1 MHRLG
6 KRIYKNKN
14 GYEVFVVY
22 MRDAASSRISVEMYT
37 VSPSGEMSDLITVP
51 RRDLVGRKSLDFF
64 LDLDGDFSFDDILK
78 IKDEAVKNLKV
89 VKPESTQNKS
99 SLAGIHDTLSNDIR
113 KNANDLQDHPDAD
126 IFIKDGYGYLR
137 TDCMDKFVRE
147 HPELGYKRV
156 EILKRLKI
164 MGVLVNSPNR
174 PYDVLISIN
183 NTKKRFYKI
192 LLADESRLEEKPDE
206 VIANA
211 DKKL

>member
-22 MRDAASSRISVEMYT
+22 MRDAASTRISVEMYT
-37 VSPSGEMSDLITVP
+37 VSPSGVMSDLITVP
-51 RRDLVGRKSLDFF
+51 KHELVGKKPLSCF
-64 LDLDGDFSFDDILK
+64 LDLDGDFDFNDILK
-78 IKDEAVKNLKV
+78 IKDEAVEGLKDANME
-89 VKPESTQNKS
+89 PTQNKP
-99 SLAGIHDTLSNDIR
+99 SLSEIHDTFSSHIR
-113 KNANDLQDHPDAD
+113 KNAEELKDNPDAD
-126 IFIKDGYGYLR
+126 IFIRDGYGYIR
-137 TDCMDKFVRE
+137 TDCMDRFVKE
-147 HPELGYKRV
+147 HQELGYKRV

-174 PYDVLISIN
+174 PYDILVSIN

>member
-64 LDLDGDFSFDDILK
+64 LDLDGDFCLDDIVA
-78 IKDEAVKNLKV
+78 IKNESVKNLQDAKI
-89 VKPESTQNKS
+89 ETTQTKS
-99 SLAGIHDTLSNDIR
+99 PLDGIHYAFSNYIR
-113 KNANDLQDHPDAD
+113 KNEKELGKNPDAD
-126 IFIKDGYGYLR
+126 IFIRDGYGYLR

-164 MGVLVNSPNR
+164 MGVLENSPNR

-183 NTKKRFYKI
+183 NSKRRFYKI

-206 VIANA
+206 VIVNGH
-211 DKKL
+211 

>member
-6 KRIYKNKN
+6 KRIYKNKK
-14 GYEVFVVY
+14 GYVVYVVY
-22 MRDAASSRISVEMYT
+22 MRDAASTRISVEMYT

-51 RRDLVGRKSLDFF
+51 RRDLIGKKSLDFF
-64 LDLDGDFSFDDILK
+64 LDLDGDFGLDDIVA
-78 IKDEAVKNLKV
+78 IKNEAAKNLKDA
-89 VKPESTQNKS
+89 KMETSEGKYLP
-99 SLAGIHDTLSNDIR
+99 LAGIHYAFSNHIR
-113 KNANDLQDHPDAD
+113 KNAKESEGNPDAD
-126 IFIKDGYGYLR
+126 IFIRDGYGYLR
-137 TDCMDKFVRE
+137 TDCMDQFVRE

-174 PYDVLISIN
+174 PYDILVSIN

-206 VIANA
+206 ELKYA
-211 DKKL
+211 D

>member
-14 GYEVFVVY
+14 GYGVYAVY

-51 RRDLVGRKSLDFF
+51 KHVLVGKKSLDFF
-64 LDLDGDFSFDDILK
+64 LDLDGDFCLDDIVA
-78 IKDEAVKNLKV
+78 IKNEAIKNLKDT
-89 VKPESTQNKS
+89 KIETTQIKS
-99 SLAGIHDTLSNDIR
+99 PMARIHDTLSSDIR
-113 KNANDLQDHPDAD
+113 KNAKDLQDHPDAD

-174 PYDVLISIN
+174 PYDVLVSIN
-183 NTKKRFYKI
+183 NSKRRFYKI
-192 LLADESRLEEKPDE
+192 LLADESRLEDKPDE
-206 VIANA
+206 VI
-211 DKKL
+211 

>member
-1 MHRLG
+1 MNKLG
-6 KRIYKNKN
+6 KKIYINKN

-22 MRDAASSRISVEMYT
+22 MRDAASTRISAEMYT

-51 RRDLVGRKSLDFF
+51 KHDLVGKKPLTCF
-64 LDLDGDFSFDDILK
+64 LDLDGDFDFNDILN
-78 IKDEAVKNLKV
+78 IKAKAVEGLSDAQK
-89 VKPESTQNKS
+89 ESTLNKS
-99 SLAGIHDTLSNDIR
+99 PLAGIHVTFSRHIR
-113 KNANDLQDHPDAD
+113 KNAEELQDNPDAD
-126 IFIKDGYGYLR
+126 IFIKGGYGYLR

-164 MGVLVNSPNR
+164 MGALENAPNR
-174 PYDVLISIN
+174 PYDMLISIN
-183 NTKKRFYKI
+183 NVKKRFYKV